1 MRTDTAGQPIPAAFA
16 AAAPAAAVSDRTGG
30 AAALQN
36 ACVRNAVRWVA
47 LAIAT
52 ALATVVVGALGLP
65 SPALFAALLV
75 GLVYAL
81 RSDVTLVPAPTVAAG
96 AQAMVGVAMGASF
109 DAESLTELGG
119 RWLGVAVVV
128 LGTLAVSL
136 LAGLVLAAVTGV
148 DRPTALL
155 GLVAGGASGIV
166 SMADELRA
174 DARLVAFMQYARVLV
189 VVLVAPIV
197 VALFLGG
204 SHGGRAGAEAGDA
217 GLAADLAYAGGACAG
232 GLALARLLPIPAGTV
247 LLPMIVAAVLSGT
260 GLTGD
265 AAVPALVQDVAFA
278 LVGLQ
283 VGLRFTPATVRLARR
298 ILPAVVA
305 SIAALI
311 AACAGLAV
319 VLVAMTG
326 VTYADA
332 YLATTP
338 GGLYAVLATALDGGG
353 TDPAFVLA
361 VQALRLL
368 IMVLAAPLLVRLL
381 LRTRHGRA
389 PEPGPAETASYP
401 P

>member
-1 MRTDTAGQPIPAAFA
+1 VVG
-16 AAAPAAAVSDRTGG
+16 APAAHVADRTAGT
-30 AAALQN
+30 AAFHHGS
-36 ACVRNAVRWVA
+36 VRNAVRWAA
-47 LAIAT
+47 LAVA
-52 ALATVVVGALGLP
+52 AAVATVAVGALGLP

-75 GLVYAL
+75 GLAYAL
-81 RSDVTLVPAPTVAAG
+81 RSDVVLAPAPWLAAA

-109 DAESLTELGG
+109 DTESLTGLGG

-136 LAGLVLAAVTGV
+136 LAGLLLAAATGV

-174 DARLVAFMQYARVLV
+174 DARLVAFMQYARVLI

-204 SHGGRAGAEAGDA
+204 SHGGRAGPGTGSA
-217 GLAADLAYAGGACAG
+217 GLPADGAYAAGACVA
-232 GLALARLLPIPAGTV
+232 GLALARVLPIPAGTV
-247 LLPMIVAAVLSGT
+247 LLPMIVAAVLSGS

-265 AAVPALVQDVAFA
+265 AAVPPLVQDVAFA

-298 ILPAVVA
+298 LLPAVLA
-305 SIAALI
+305 SIAGLI
-311 AACAGLAV
+311 AVCAVLAV
-319 VLVAMTG
+319 VLEAMTG

-353 TDPAFVLA
+353 QDPAFVLA

-381 LRTRHGRA
+381 VPGRHARA
-389 PEPGPAETASYP
+389 PEPRPAERAG
-401 P
+401 

>member
-1 MRTDTAGQPIPAAFA
+1 M
-16 AAAPAAAVSDRTGG
+16 
-30 AAALQN
+30 
-36 ACVRNAVRWVA
+36 RNAVRWVA

-109 DAESLTELGG
+109 DAASLTELGG

-204 SHGGRAGAEAGDA
+204 SHPGRAGAEAGDA